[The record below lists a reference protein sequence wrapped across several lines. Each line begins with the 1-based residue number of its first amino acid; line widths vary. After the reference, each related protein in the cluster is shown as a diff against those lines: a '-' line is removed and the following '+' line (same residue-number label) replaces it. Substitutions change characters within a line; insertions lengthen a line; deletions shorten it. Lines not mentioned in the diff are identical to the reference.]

1 MAIFDKNKFSS
12 FFGLSDEDEFDNYEE
27 YEEKQVVNSQPIRQ
41 AVPKK
46 KKAATTSYRQARPST
61 ETRTRVEERKTS
73 RPAKEV
79 DDNKVVA
86 MRTTK
91 STKPVQEPKQNNKIR
106 IVEPRVYSEAK
117 NIAKHI
123 LSNEAVLVNFHLV
136 EEYQARR
143 IVDFMTGTVYALGGD
158 IQRVGNEIFLCTPA
172 NMEIDGTTAQSLVK
186 DQFYDL

>member
-46 KKAATTSYRQARPST
+46 KKTAAASYRQERPST
-61 ETRTRVEERKTS
+61 ETRVRVEEKKPA
-73 RPAKEV
+73 RPNKEV

-91 STKPVQEPKQNNKIR
+91 STKTVQEPKKNNKIR

-123 LSNEAVLVNFHLV
+123 LSEEAVLVNFHLV